1 MCEYFRSI
9 SAVIFILINWRVGLW
24 EQILFWIEESH
35 WKKSWQWPDKS
46 QSCPAWSIPTICFS
60 SSSRFIAPSW
70 VKIKN
75 NPNHLFL
82 FQVKLKCTCSYKRI
96 LSHLLSMRKG
106 ALWNWKWFLPVSI
119 HTWQIVFW
127 LWIENTRGRRYGFHE
142 KNPNQI
148 FLKSKQ
154 TFCDNKNV

>member
-1 MCEYFRSI
+1 MYEYFRSI
-9 SAVIFILINWRVGLW
+9 SAVIFILIKWRVGLW

-82 FQVKLKCTCSYKRI
+82 FQVKLKCTCSYERI
-96 LSHLLSMRKG
+96 LSHLKFHKACEKVLSEIENDFY
-106 ALWNWKWFLPVSI
+106 LYPSI
-119 HTWQIVFW
+119 HDKLYSDYELKTPEAEDMDFMKRIQIKF
-127 LWIENTRGRRYGFHE
+127 
-142 KNPNQI
+142 P
-148 FLKSKQ
+148 
-154 TFCDNKNV
+154 